1 MDSLFQGDVFPN
13 PRRQTDRVRLIK
25 PGRDQQYEEQSTMPT
40 KAQKSA
46 FKYTDFYC
54 YMSLADFNVYIST
67 DDEGDDSF
75 PITSD
80 E

>member
-1 MDSLFQGDVFPN
+1 
-13 PRRQTDRVRLIK
+13 
-25 PGRDQQYEEQSTMPT
+25 MPT